1 MTGSTAAPG
10 IPGDSTTGN
19 LSMFSLK
26 QRHDVIRWN
35 RTHLRVTEYV
45 TVLTWDINH
54 PMLLLASVDTYPRHT
69 RLMQR
74 MHFADKMA
82 HTLFIKIFYHGHIY

>member
-26 QRHDVIRWN
+26 QRHDIIARN
-35 RTHLRVTEYV
+35 RTDLRVAEYIII
-45 TVLTWDINH
+45 LTWDIYY